1 MLVGWWY
8 WGDPAGLI
16 AGGGGMHKR
25 ASSTADSGRVVG
37 DRVRST
43 DSVRVVLLLEGV
55 GWLLVEVED

>member
-1 MLVGWWY
+1 MRVSV
-8 WGDPAGLI
+8 
-16 AGGGGMHKR
+16 R